1 MKIGVISDTHLKEP
15 HPEFKKAV
23 EFHFRDVEKIFH
35 AGDFVDWSIAEYLS
49 SQKELVAV
57 CGNMDSQDIREAFPR
72 KRIIELKGFKIGL
85 IHGGGP
91 PFGIESHI
99 RGEFDEVDAIVYGH
113 THIPANHQVKNIYP
127 VRKPAACPVR
137 SSASIGAC
145 GGDEDEFILKRTRGL
160 MPRMNLP
167 LEGRRSSNGVYF
179 FNPGSPTR
187 SFIHKATL
195 GILHL
200 GEKIEGEIIKI

>member
-15 HPEFKKAV
+15 HPEFRKMI
-23 EFHFRDVEKIFH
+23 EFHFKDVEKIFH
-35 AGDFVDWSIAEYLS
+35 SGDFVDWSIAEYLS
-49 SQKELVAV
+49 SQKELIAV

-85 IHGGGP
+85 IHGGGS

-127 VRKPAACPVR
+127 VRKPAAC
-137 SSASIGAC
+137 

-160 MPRMNLP
+160 VPRMNLP

>member
-23 EFHFRDVEKIFH
+23 EFHFKDVEKIFH

-49 SQKELVAV
+49 SQKELIAV
-57 CGNMDSQDIREAFPR
+57 YGNMDSYDIRKAFPE
-72 KRIIELKGFKIGL
+72 KRVIELQGFKIGL
-85 IHGGGP
+85 IHGGGS
-91 PFGIESHI
+91 PFGIESRI

-113 THIPANHQVKNIYP
+113 THTPANHQVKNIYP
-127 VRKPAACPVR
+127 VRKPA
-137 SSASIGAC
+137 AC